1 MIPKFYEL
9 FLPMLKF
16 LAKDK
21 QKHSLQEVEEHLAK
35 DFQLS
40 EQDLNALLQSGKQ
53 TIFKNRIGWAKTYL
67 KKAGL
72 IDNPERGYVT
82 ITDRGL
88 EVLSKNQS
96 SLTINDLMQ
105 FPEFKEFFKKTG
117 NIDSEGKIEEETQE
131 ESPEETISKKVV
143 EINDFTKRELL
154 DRILKASPQ
163 FFERMVIDLIVK
175 MGYGGSFEEAS
186 QLLGKSGDEGVDGL
200 IKEDILGLDNIYIQ
214 AKRWDKGTVSSKE
227 IRDFIG
233 ALDVKGATKG
243 IFITTSTFTKDAIE
257 MAKKATKKVVLID
270 GDKLLDYL
278 IKYNVGVKVKDTIE
292 MKKIDEDYFEE
303 Y

>member
-1 MIPKFYEL
+1 MIPKFDEL

-40 EQDLNALLQSGKQ
+40 EQDLNALLPSRKQ
-53 TIFKNRIGWAKTYL
+53 TIFKNRIGWARTYL

-72 IDNPERGYVT
+72 IDSPERGYVT

-96 SLTINDLMQ
+96 SLTVNDLMQ

-175 MGYGGSFEEAS
+175 MGYGGSFEEVS
-186 QLLGKSGDEGVDGL
+186 QLLGKSGDEGVDGF

-257 MAKKATKKVVLID
+257 MAKKTTKKVVLID
-270 GDKLLDYL
+270 RDKLLDYL
-278 IKYNVGVKVKDTIE
+278 IKYNIGVKVKDTIE
-292 MKKIDEDYFEE
+292 IKKIDEDYFEE